1 MPNQWPTVHYK
12 EEGMREGMQIE
23 DANIAV
29 DDKVELLDM
38 LSETGLT
45 SIVVG
50 SFVSPRWTPQMERID
65 EIVTKFTP
73 KLGVTYSALALNSR
87 GVERARAYS
96 PPLTIERDAYPRLSC
111 HLCDVFARRNT
122 NRSQMQEMERWP
134 AIIAQAQEMG
144 ITEAGIGCNASWGS
158 NFLGE
163 FEVDTLMTLFE
174 YQHGLWEEAGI
185 GVRSCSMGDPMSHC
199 TPAKVEESI
208 SRVKERW
215 PEIDHFRL
223 HLHNGRNMAIAS
235 AYAAMRVLGPEDTLE
250 LDGTIGGFG
259 GCPYCGNGRATGMA
273 PTEDLLHMMEDMGIP
288 TGVDIDKLIECVW
301 AAERIIGRGALRD
314 TSPRPARALAP
325 APAISTTSTCPSW
338 KPWNRRPTSRR
349 ASRCTRAASTPT
361 ASPSPVLIAT
371 ASTRVNPHSAPAPT
385 SSLGTKTG
393 SPKQAAN
400 RFRGLTDLGRV
411 ETRPFFI
418 RLTWNHCSKRW
429 RGQPRRWPGSPWPLC
444 RHPANRPGRRPGTA
458 S

>member
-73 KLGVTYSALALNSR
+73 KLGVTYSALALNAR

-174 YQHGLWEEAGI
+174 YQHGLWG
-185 GVRSCSMGDPMSHC
+185 G
-199 TPAKVEESI
+199 
-208 SRVKERW
+208 
-215 PEIDHFRL
+215 
-223 HLHNGRNMAIAS
+223 GRHQ
-235 AYAAMRVLGPEDTLE
+235 
-250 LDGTIGGFG
+250 
-259 GCPYCGNGRATGMA
+259 RAQ
-273 PTEDLLHMMEDMGIP
+273 LLHG
-288 TGVDIDKLIECVW
+288 
-301 AAERIIGRGALRD
+301 
-314 TSPRPARALAP
+314 
-325 APAISTTSTCPSW
+325 
-338 KPWNRRPTSRR
+338 
-349 ASRCTRAASTPT
+349 
-361 ASPSPVLIAT
+361 
-371 ASTRVNPHSAPAPT
+371 
-385 SSLGTKTG
+385 
-393 SPKQAAN
+393 
-400 RFRGLTDLGRV
+400 
-411 ETRPFFI
+411 
-418 RLTWNHCSKRW
+418 
-429 RGQPRRWPGSPWPLC
+429 
-444 RHPANRPGRRPGTA
+444 
-458 S
+458 